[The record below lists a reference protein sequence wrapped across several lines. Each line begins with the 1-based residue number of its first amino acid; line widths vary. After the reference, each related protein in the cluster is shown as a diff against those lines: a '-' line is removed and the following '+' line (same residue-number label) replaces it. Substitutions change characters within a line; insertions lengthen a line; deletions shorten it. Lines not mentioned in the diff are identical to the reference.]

1 MHRSTPWAWPLLLIV
16 GAGSA
21 FASEG
26 VDDIVKLEE
35 AGVSD
40 DVQLAYVQNSS
51 IAYDPTSEEI
61 ERLEQAGVSA
71 SVIVAMI
78 ERGEKADARA
88 AAGSQGELRAAASS
102 PEETVMTR
110 GAEPQPQVPPPVY
123 NDDVSVSA
131 AVSYVPPG
139 GEMDVS
145 FFYGSLAPY
154 GSWHRIDGYGYAWR
168 PNVTI
173 TVTDWQP
180 YCNDG
185 HWVWTDHG
193 WYWESSYP
201 WGWAAFH
208 YGRWHH
214 HHHHGWVWIPG
225 TTWGPAWV
233 DWRHSDEYYG
243 WAPLPPEAHFRAG
256 VGITFG
262 SGDVRVGLGFGL
274 AADAYTF
281 VPVGAFLERDYHRH
295 RVPRRNVTNV
305 YNRTTVVNNT
315 YVYNDNRV
323 INRGIPVDNV
333 RRRTRANIETVQVT
347 SMSASEGQAL
357 TRAER
362 REQNRIEVFRPAVR
376 EGARQEPAAAAA
388 TYRTRAAERREARA
402 AQRLEASKERRERIQ
417 DRREDARERQ
427 QEAAQDRREN
437 AAERREDA
445 SERRQEAAQERRED
459 AAQRESAQQE
469 RLEQLK
475 RQREEK
481 REGVQ
486 ERREDASE
494 RRQEAAQE
502 RREDAAQREKA
513 QQERLEQLKRQR
525 EEKRERVQER
535 REDASERRQEATQ
548 ERRQEAARR
557 QSERQGAQQQRQ
569 QQAERRRQEAA
580 QKAQEREADGIQGK
594 PVQKK
599 GRRR

>member
-1 MHRSTPWAWPLLLIV
+1 MRRPTPWAWPLLLIV

-26 VDDIVKLEE
+26 VDEIVKLEE

-51 IAYDPTSEEI
+51 IAYDPTSQEI

-78 ERGEKADARA
+78 ERGEKADARSA
-88 AAGSQGELRAAASS
+88 AASQGELRNAASS

-145 FFYGSLAPY
+145 FFYGSLSPY
-154 GSWHRIDGYGYAWR
+154 GNWHRIDGYGYAWR
-168 PNVTI
+168 PNVAI

-208 YGRWHH
+208 YGRWHR

-274 AADAYTF
+274 ASDAYTF
-281 VPVGAFLERDYHRH
+281 VPAGAFLERDYHRH

-347 SMSASEGQAL
+347 TMSASEGQAL

-362 REQNRIEVFRPAVR
+362 REQNRIEVFRPVVR

-402 AQRLEASKERRERIQ
+402 AQRLDASKERRERVQDRRENARERQEEAVQ
-417 DRREDARERQ
+417 DRREDASERR
-427 QEAAQDRREN
+427 QEAAQERRED
-437 AAERREDA
+437 AAQRESAQQERLDQLKRQREKKREGVQERREDA

-469 RLEQLK
+469 RLDQLK
-475 RQREEK
+475 RQREKK

-494 RRQEAAQE
+494 RRQEAA
-502 RREDAAQREKA
+502 
-513 QQERLEQLKRQR
+513 
-525 EEKRERVQER
+525 
-535 REDASERRQEATQ
+535 Q

-569 QQAERRRQEAA
+569 QQAERRRQEAV
-580 QKAQEREADGIQGK
+580 QKSQEREAGDVQGK
-594 PVQKK
+594 PVQRK
-599 GRRR
+599 GQRR